1 MRLEAA
7 HVPVRAAQ
15 YTVPRSSVA
24 QPAPRAMI
32 TREAP
37 VCDNGER
44 GGEHATIERE
54 RGAEVRCEEVP
65 RYSGHRVVRDRLLQ
79 SRAYHVSTERALG
92 AEERNHAYERNA
104 QGTRESPTGGEGG

>member
-1 MRLEAA
+1 
-7 HVPVRAAQ
+7 
-15 YTVPRSSVA
+15 
-24 QPAPRAMI
+24 MI

-54 RGAEVRCEEVP
+54 RSAKVRCKALP
-65 RYSGHRVVRDRLLQ
+65 RYLRDRVIRDRLLQ

-92 AEERNHAYERNA
+92 AEERNHAYELNA
-104 QGTRESPTGGEGG
+104 QETHESPTGGEVRYSEYECEADGAA